1 MIRKKFHR
9 RAMLRGL
16 LAGAGAV
23 TVGLPLLDAFLDDAG
38 LALANGER
46 LPPRFGLFFF
56 GNGVHPERW
65 IPQGDGENWTLS
77 EQLEPLR
84 GLEREFSVI
93 SGMEVKTP
101 NDIPHG
107 SGEAGILSGASLII
121 EGEHNTFRAP
131 SIDQII
137 ADEIGQTTRF
147 KSIEF
152 GAEASGGSSYNGPDS
167 RNPPE
172 TSPFALYERVFGA
185 GFRAPGEEGEVDPK
199 IALRRS
205 VLDAVMEDADKLQRQ
220 VGANDRRRIEQHF
233 TSVRELELRLARLEE
248 DPPSRDA
255 CVRPQEMPAADY
267 PALEGRPQIAAKNR
281 AMCDIMALAL
291 ACDQTRVFSNFI
303 TAPVNNLL
311 FQGAMAGHHQLTHD
325 EPGEQPQVHAI
336 VLQLMEEVAYMLET
350 LRAIPEGDATLLD
363 NSGILI
369 TTDVS
374 YGRTH
379 SLDEFPILLA
389 GSAGGKLRKGL
400 HYRSSNKENASKV
413 HVTLMRAL
421 GINTPGFG
429 VDEGFAS
436 DSISAL
442 EV

>member
-1 MIRKKFHR
+1 
-9 RAMLRGL
+9 
-16 LAGAGAV
+16 
-23 TVGLPLLDAFLDDAG
+23 
-38 LALANGER
+38 
-46 LPPRFGLFFF
+46 
-56 GNGVHPERW
+56 
-65 IPQGDGENWTLS
+65 
-77 EQLEPLR
+77 
-84 GLEREFSVI
+84 
-93 SGMEVKTP
+93 
-101 NDIPHG
+101 
-107 SGEAGILSGASLII
+107 SGEAGILSGAALII

-137 ADEIGQTTRF
+137 ANEIGTTTRF

-152 GAEASGGSSYNGPDS
+152 GAQAGGGGSYNGPDN

-185 GFRAPGEEGEVDPK
+185 GFRAPGEEGEIDPK

-205 VLDAVMEDADKLQRQ
+205 VLDAVMEDSKKLQAR
-220 VGANDRRRIEQHF
+220 VGANDKRRLEQHF
-233 TSVRELELRLARLEE
+233 TSIRELELRLSRLEE
-248 DPPSRDA
+248 DPPSRAA
-255 CVRPQEMPAADY
+255 CMRPGDTPMMAY
-267 PALEGRPQIAAKNR
+267 PDVDGRPQITAKNR
-281 AMCDIMALAL
+281 AMCDIMAMAL

-325 EPGEQPQVHAI
+325 EPGDQPQVHAI
-336 VLQLMEEVAYMLET
+336 VLQLMEEVAYMIET
-350 LRAIPEGDATLLD
+350 LRAVPEGDATLLD
-363 NSGILI
+363 NCGVLI

-379 SLDEFPILLA
+379 SLDEFPILIA
-389 GSAGGKLRKGL
+389 GSAGGKLKKGY
-400 HYRSSNKENASKV
+400 HYRSQNKENASKV

-421 GINTPGFG
+421 GINVEGFG

-436 DSISAL
+436 DSIGAL

>member
-1 MIRKKFHR
+1 MRRKFHR
-9 RAMLRGL
+9 RAMLRGM

-23 TVGLPLLDAFLDDAG
+23 TIGLPLLDAFLDNSGKAM
-38 LALANGER
+38 ANGER

-65 IPQGDGENWTLS
+65 VPVGEGETWSLS

-84 GLEREFSVI
+84 GLESEFSVI

-137 ADEIGQTTRF
+137 ANEIGQTTRF

-152 GAEASGGSSYNGPDS
+152 GAQARGGSSYNGPDS

-185 GFRAPGEEGEVDPK
+185 GFRAPGEDGEVDPR

-205 VLDAVMEDADKLQRQ
+205 VLDAVMEDTKKLKGE
-220 VGANDRRRIEQHF
+220 VGANDRRRLDQHF
-233 TSVRELELRLARLEE
+233 TSIRELELRLARLEE
-248 DPPSRDA
+248 DPPSRAA
-255 CVRPQEMPAADY
+255 CMRPDEVPMMDY
-267 PALEGRPQIAAKNR
+267 PDIDGRPQLTEKNR
-281 AMCDIMALAL
+281 AMCDIMAMAL

-350 LRAIPEGDATLLD
+350 LRAVPEGDATLLD
-363 NSGILI
+363 NCGVLI

-379 SLDEFPILLA
+379 SLDEFPILIA
-389 GSAGGKLRKGL
+389 GSAGGKLRKGY
-400 HYRSSNKENASKV
+400 HYRSQNKENASKA
-413 HVTLMRAL
+413 HVTMMRAL
-421 GINTPGFG
+421 GINAEGFG
-429 VDEGFAS
+429 VDEGFTP
-436 DSISAL
+436 DSLGAL